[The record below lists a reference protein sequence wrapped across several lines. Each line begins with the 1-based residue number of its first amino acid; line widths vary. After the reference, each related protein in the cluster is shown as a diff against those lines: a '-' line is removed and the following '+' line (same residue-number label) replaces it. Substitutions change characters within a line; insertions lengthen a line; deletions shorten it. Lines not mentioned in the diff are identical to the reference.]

1 MTKMITSSAN
11 AQVWSGRVL
20 QFSREGRQCDHDPSA
35 LEVISLMMM
44 MMMLMALVNLVVVMK
59 AKKVTMG
66 VLLIIR
72 NTKCFIE
79 KKMLDTINNSI

>member
-1 MTKMITSSAN
+1 MAIMLTSSPN

-35 LEVISLMMM
+35 LEVIMMM
-44 MMMLMALVNLVVVMK
+44 MLMMLMALVNVVVVMK
-59 AKKVTMG
+59 AKRATLAMV

-72 NTKCFIE
+72 KT
-79 KKMLDTINNSI
+79 

>member
-20 QFSREGRQCDHDPSA
+20 QFSREGRQCDHDPST
-35 LEVISLMMM
+35 LEVISLKM
-44 MMMLMALVNLVVVMK
+44 MMMLMALVNVVVVMK
-59 AKKVTMG
+59 AKRVTML

-72 NTKCFIE
+72 KT
-79 KKMLDTINNSI
+79 

>member
-20 QFSREGRQCDHDPSA
+20 QFSREGRQCNHDPST
-35 LEVISLMMM
+35 LEVISLKM

>member
-1 MTKMITSSAN
+1 MAKMLTSSAN
-11 AQVWSGRVL
+11 PQVWSGRVL
-20 QFSREGRQCDHDPSA
+20 QFSREGRQCNHDPST
-35 LEVISLMMM
+35 LEVISLKM